1 MSFDPAP
8 VFDPQAVT
16 PEWVGYV
23 LGREGQCVDCELEAI
38 GTGQVG
44 ANYRAHLN
52 WSDDQGPATVVI
64 KFAASDSQSR
74 STGIQMGTYEREAE
88 FYRMFAPKLEV
99 AVPYTHFVDFVP
111 GTADVAIVM
120 EDLAPRKQGDQLG
133 GCTSDDAT
141 LALSQ
146 AAKLHSAYWGKEELS
161 ELAWLSRRTPE
172 QVEQTI
178 ALIDLLQPAFVDR
191 YRSDLTAEAVD
202 LSNRFAAN
210 AAQWFAGLPSPVSLA
225 HGDFRLDNLMFAD
238 PGASILPRL
247 VVVDWQTITHSHGA
261 HDVAYFVGSAFEP
274 ELRRLHEERLVSR
287 YFEELVDTGR
297 ASLLSFDEFWDAYRR
312 FSWSGFVMAMLA
324 SMIVGQTDRGDEMFV
339 TMANRHASQVVD
351 LEAMEFLNESK

>member
-1 MSFDPAP
+1 MSFEPEP

-16 PEWVGYV
+16 PAWIGYV
-23 LGREGQCVDCELEAI
+23 LGREGQCVGCELEAI

-44 ANYRAHLN
+44 ANYRAHLS
-52 WSDDQGPATVVI
+52 WSDDEGPESVVI

-99 AVPYTHFVDFVP
+99 AVPYAHFVDFVP
-111 GTADVAIVM
+111 GTADVVIVM
-120 EDLAPRKQGDQLG
+120 EDLAPRSQGDQIG
-133 GCTSDDAT
+133 GCSFDEAA

-146 AAKLHSAYWGKEELS
+146 AAKLHSAFWRKKELS
-161 ELAWLSRRTPE
+161 ELAWVSRRTPE

-178 ALIDLLQPAFVDR
+178 ALMDLLQPAFVDR
-191 YRSDLTAEAVD
+191 YRNGLTAEALD
-202 LSNRFAAN
+202 LSNRFASDASH
-210 AAQWFAGLPSPVSLA
+210 WFDGLPRPVSLA

-238 PGASILPRL
+238 PDTSILPKL

-274 ELRRLHEERLVSR
+274 ELRRVHEEQLVSN
-287 YFEELVDTGR
+287 YHEELVGADGTP
-297 ASLLSFDEFWDAYRR
+297 LLSFDEFWDAYRR
-312 FSWSGFVMAMLA
+312 FTWSGFVMAVLA

-339 TMANRHASQVVD
+339 TMANRHASQVVE
-351 LEAMEFLNESK
+351 LEAVEFLNES